1 MSDGCINVWYGLVH
15 LQSLCECR
23 MQFSRKKEHKIN
35 IFSDIKM
42 ANAPKQLNTEY
53 KLDNTSVEDY
63 NKLENFDQMDNQV
76 SWKIDFLIW

>member
-1 MSDGCINVWYGLVH
+1 
-15 LQSLCECR
+15 
-23 MQFSRKKEHKIN
+23 
-35 IFSDIKM
+35 M

-76 SWKIDFLIW
+76 SWKIDFLSW